1 MVLAPRPIAFLLL
14 FDLAAVPLVAAQ
26 TVDQTRPVV
35 PQQGEATL
43 AEDYV
48 IGSEDVIG
56 VQFWREP
63 EMSGDVIV
71 RPDGMIT
78 LPLIGEVK
86 AEGLKPEGLRDHV
99 KKAAGKFLTD
109 PNVTVVVRQV
119 NSRKIYITGQVI
131 KPGAYS
137 LASPRTVLQAIA
149 LAGGLTEFAES
160 DNISVARTEQG
171 RTRVFKFNYKNV
183 SKGKALE
190 QNIQLQPGDTV
201 VVP

>member
-1 MVLAPRPIAFLLL
+1 MVLVLHLVGFLLL
-14 FDLAAVPLVAAQ
+14 VDLAGVPLLAQKAEQGRRAVVQAADAG
-26 TVDQTRPVV
+26 VS
-35 PQQGEATL
+35 
-43 AEDYV
+43 EDYV
-48 IGSEDVIG
+48 IGPEDVIG

-86 AEGLKPEGLRDHV
+86 AEGLKPQALRDQV
-99 KKAAGKFLTD
+99 KQAVGRFLTD
-109 PNVTVVVRQV
+109 ANVTVVVRQV
-119 NSRKIYITGQVI
+119 NSRRIYVTGQVI
-131 KPGAYS
+131 HPGAYP

-149 LAGGLTEFAES
+149 LAGGLTEYAES

-190 QNIQLQPGDTV
+190 QNIQLLPGDTV
-201 VVP
+201 IVP